1 MTKID
6 FVPNDYIQQ
15 RESSRANLISLI
27 LLGIVMVGIGLT
39 FSILKVRQKNVQSDL
54 TVINTRMTKAN
65 EQILQLEQ
73 LTNKKNIMMKT
84 ALLTA
89 ELLEPVP
96 RSLILASLTNSLPA
110 GASLLEVKIVAK
122 EVKMPAKTTT
132 QYEDA
137 SNKTDT
143 KTEQKITNTNID
155 ITGIAFSDIDVANY
169 IAALTGSVLLDK
181 VGLVESKERK
191 IDNTNLREFKL
202 KAVIKR
208 NLKLTKQDI
217 ESLKANHNKTI

>member
-54 TVINTRMTKAN
+54 TVINTRMAKAN

-73 LTNKKNIMMKT
+73 LTDKKNVMMKT

-110 GASLLEVKIVAK
+110 GASLLEVKIVTK
-122 EVKMPAKTTT
+122 ETKIPPKTTT

-137 SNKTDT
+137 SKKTDT

-169 IAALTGSVLLDK
+169 IAALTDSVLLDK

-191 IDNTNLREFKL
+191 IDNTILREFKL
-202 KAVIKR
+202 KAAIKK

>member
-54 TVINTRMTKAN
+54 TVINARMTKAN

-73 LTNKKNIMMKT
+73 LTDKKNVMMKT

-110 GASLLEVKIVAK
+110 GASLLEVKIVTK
-122 EVKMPAKTTT
+122 ETKIPPKTTT

-137 SNKTDT
+137 SKKTDT

-169 IAALTGSVLLDK
+169 IAALTDSVLLDK

-191 IDNTNLREFKL
+191 IDNTILREFKL
-202 KAVIKR
+202 KAAIKK